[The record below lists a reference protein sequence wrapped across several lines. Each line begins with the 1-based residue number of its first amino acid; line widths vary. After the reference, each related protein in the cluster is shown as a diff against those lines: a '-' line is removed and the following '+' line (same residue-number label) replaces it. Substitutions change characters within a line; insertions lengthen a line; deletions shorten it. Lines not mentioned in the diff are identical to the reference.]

1 MKGDIME
8 ISCAQ
13 GAEVLVRLA
22 KSKGRRLT
30 PLQVQKI
37 LYFANMLYIGEN
49 GNTKSLI
56 RNKFLTWKYGPV
68 VRELY
73 ERLKRYEGTPV
84 SSKAFI
90 DTVTIMDGED
100 KPKKIYEKEFE
111 VLKKAYEIWGGLH
124 AWELVEISH
133 WEEGAW
139 QKSLDKKR
147 QEITDDLIWDEYNSR
162 N

>member
-1 MKGDIME
+1 ME

-90 DTVTIMDGED
+90 DTVTIMDGDD
-100 KPKKIYEKEFE
+100 KPKKYMKRN
-111 VLKKAYEIWGGLH
+111 LKC
-124 AWELVEISH
+124 
-133 WEEGAW
+133 
-139 QKSLDKKR
+139 
-147 QEITDDLIWDEYNSR
+147 
-162 N
+162 